1 MATETKE
8 KKSTA
13 AKNFQPLGDRVFV
26 TYTEEMERT
35 SGGIYV
41 PDSAKEKPQ
50 RGNVQAVG
58 KKVENVKVGDQVLF
72 DKYSG
77 SKLRIDDE
85 ECLIPQG
92 KRDILHRRIRS
103 LLPGVLVEEDLIADF
118 DVLEPLAD
126 GLDITSLGFFFRGIR
141 DINPAGRPFPFPRYR
156 SRKPD
161 RRAAE
166 NSLQP
171 WTSFPSSA

>member
-1 MATETKE
+1 MSSATKE
-8 KKSTA
+8 KEKKESKA
-13 AKNFQPLGDRVFV
+13 AKGFQPLGDRVFV

-50 RGNVQAVG
+50 RGTVQAIG

-85 ECLIPQG
+85 DCLIL
-92 KRDILHRRIRS
+92 KEEDIL
-103 LLPGVLVEEDLIADF
+103 
-118 DVLEPLAD
+118 
-126 GLDITSLGFFFRGIR
+126 GI
-141 DINPAGRPFPFPRYR
+141 F
-156 SRKPD
+156 S
-161 RRAAE
+161 
-166 NSLQP
+166 
-171 WTSFPSSA
+171 T